1 MARVLVADD
10 NPQLRRL
17 LGLLLRAEGHEVVEA
32 ADGAEALRAC
42 RAAPFDLLLCDL
54 VMPNKEG
61 LETIREA
68 RRDFPG
74 LKIVAMSG
82 GVRSGGDFLK
92 VARLMG
98 ADAALA
104 KPFTRQ
110 ELLDALGEVLT
121 GTAVS

>member
-1 MARVLVADD
+1 
-10 NPQLRRL
+10 
-17 LGLLLRAEGHEVVEA
+17 
-32 ADGAEALRAC
+32 
-42 RAAPFDLLLCDL
+42 
-54 VMPNKEG
+54 
-61 LETIREA
+61 
-68 RRDFPG
+68 
-74 LKIVAMSG
+74 MSG

-110 ELLDALGEVLT
+110 ELLDAALGEVLT